1 MVTIESLETDFS
13 GKLWRKGRLSN
24 ASYVLASESETKVK
38 IGVLESFKPGLGT
51 LPSDAK
57 DI

>member
-1 MVTIESLETDFS
+1 MTIESLETDFS